1 MPNIASIVKAEIAR
15 LARKEIRT
23 EIEGL
28 KKANSQHRAAIAQ
41 LRRELVDAQKQ
52 MMRLR
57 QPSGSRTA
65 RVPVAQDTGD
75 ATPRRF
81 SASRLAAH
89 RAKLK
94 LSAADYGKLVG
105 VSGATAYLWEKGQTR
120 PPSAQVQALGA
131 LKHLSRKA
139 IQERLAKST

>member
-1 MPNIASIVKAEIAR
+1 MPNIAFILKAEVAR
-15 LARKEIRT
+15 VARKEVRT

-28 KKANSQHRAAIAQ
+28 KKANTQHRAAIAQ
-41 LRRELVDAQKQ
+41 LRRELADVQKQ
-52 MMRLR
+52 MKHLAR
-57 QPSGSRTA
+57 PSSSRMA
-65 RVPVAQDTGD
+65 KAPVAQDTGD

-81 SASRLAAH
+81 SASRLAAR

-105 VSGATAYLWEKGQTR
+105 MSGATVYLWEKGQTR

-131 LKHLSRKA
+131 LKHLSQKV